1 MCWPG
6 EEIGSRDTD
15 SVRLEERPPSARQ
28 LAPDPAQRRVSLCKH
43 VYTSTRLQRERER
56 ERERE
61 IKRTPSNSSDEFAAT
76 VILHILGQEE
86 KASVPL
92 EHDNQILLPVER

>member
-1 MCWPG
+1 MQA
-6 EEIGSRDTD
+6 
-15 SVRLEERPPSARQ
+15 RL
-28 LAPDPAQRRVSLCKH
+28 H
-43 VYTSTRLQRERER
+43 VYTSTERERER

-61 IKRTPSNSSDEFAAT
+61 IKRTPSNSSDKFAAT